1 MRRSVILALLL
12 IAGMENAVAF
22 QSKAVLEP
30 SIVCSRAKIAPIIDG
45 KLDDQC
51 WRSGPVISNLNL
63 LGNKGPAKEQTSVFL
78 TYDAR
83 GIYVGFRCAEPE
95 MSKLKLDEPEKL
107 WRNDSVEVMIGS
119 DRSRRGYYQFI
130 LTASGAKMQ
139 IANGVPGE
147 SPDYEWSSL
156 WEGATSLSGAEWTA
170 EIFIPASTLKVKLQ
184 ECQTIRA
191 NFARNEQ
198 GLLERSS
205 WTPRGGT
212 FSNAIYFGNVFL
224 GRKIGFL
231 DANVV
236 FPDSFSSGPTNFRLD
251 IRNTGT
257 STVTLEPVLRIAPS
271 GVQRETRL
279 KRVTVQP
286 RSTARLK
293 VQLVL
298 PEEPECGLDVWA
310 HIEGASREFKSS
322 SLRDELLLA
331 SYRISPLVNHP
342 RAIGAVLAKASWGVV
357 WEANATSKVMPD
369 MLPPTESQGAVS
381 VFCAKNEFEPFQIV
395 LTPKVELESPRIL
408 VSDFIG
414 PAILPGSAVRVRR
427 VGTVPVSRP
436 TSPDCLPGDYP
447 DPLLPMDSTSVPA
460 NRNTAFWFTVRVPA
474 NAKAGDYRGTITL
487 LANGV
492 KPVAIPVRLRIWDFV
507 LPEVSRLQTA
517 YGCDYGAIYRWHG
530 VSSLDD
536 KRRTAELVIQNFIE
550 HRVSPINPFP
560 EWHVDTE
567 TIDGELKV
575 DFSEYDQGAS
585 KFVPKLSAFNLPG
598 AFMGRI
604 GNDPPGTEGYA
615 RLKIPFLRQLGAY
628 LRSKGWL
635 NKAYCY
641 MYDEPREEDYPKLV
655 EEAKLWREADP
666 GLRILLTEQPEKP
679 LFGFVDIWTPV
690 LDAYIRRNCQERQAE
705 GDEVWWYVCCG
716 PHHPFPNNFIDY
728 PAIDHRILHWMN
740 WKYGVTGVLYW
751 QTTFWQRNPWTEPMT
766 VSEDG
771 KKDFG
776 NGDGV
781 LIYPAVRTK
790 SEKPIVAAPLDSIRW
805 EMIREG
811 IEDYDYLIM
820 LSEAIKSAE
829 ARGDY
834 KIAKMGKAVLADAA
848 KMVRTTADYEK
859 DPRRLYLVRRRIAE
873 VLERIK
879 L

>member
-1 MRRSVILALLL
+1 MRLAVVLTLLAVAS
-12 IAGMENAVAF
+12 AGNALAF
-22 QSKAVLEP
+22 QSKAVPEP
-30 SIVCSRAKIAPIIDG
+30 SIVCLQAKKAPVIDG

-51 WRSGPVISNLNL
+51 WHSGPVINNLNL
-63 LGNKGPAKEQTSVFL
+63 LGNKGPAKEQTSVFM
-78 TYDAR
+78 TYNSQ
-83 GIYVGFRCAEPE
+83 GLYVGFRCAEPD
-95 MSKLKLDEPEKL
+95 MSKLKLDETEKL
-107 WRNDSVEVMIGS
+107 WRNDSVEVMIEPGR
-119 DRSRRGYYQFI
+119 DRRGYYQFV

-147 SPDYEWSSL
+147 SPDYEWSGL
-156 WEGATSLSGAEWTA
+156 WEGATSRSSAEWTA
-170 EIFIPASTLKVKLQ
+170 EIFIPISTLNVKLRDGLA
-184 ECQTIRA
+184 IRA

-205 WTPRGGT
+205 WTPRVGT
-212 FSNAIYFGNVFL
+212 FSNAVYFGNVFF
-224 GRKIGFL
+224 GRRS
-231 DANVV
+231 DVPVANVV
-236 FPDSFSSGPTNFRLD
+236 FPGDFSSGPTVVRLD
-251 IRNTGT
+251 IRNSGT
-257 STVTLEPVLRIAPS
+257 APVTLEPVMRAAPGS
-271 GVQRETRL
+271 SLHETTL
-279 KRVTVQP
+279 KQVTVQP
-286 RSTARLK
+286 GSTVRLK
-293 VQLVL
+293 AQLVL

-310 HIEGASREFKSS
+310 RFGDVIRRAKDSGLH
-322 SLRDELLLA
+322 DEVLLV
-331 SYRISPLVNHP
+331 SYRISPLVNRP
-342 RAIGAVLAKASWGVV
+342 KTLGAVLAKTSWGVV

-369 MLPPTESQGAVS
+369 MLPPKERQSVVS

-395 LTPKVELESPRIL
+395 LTPSVELYNPRIL

-414 PAILPGSAVRVRR
+414 PATLPKSEISVRR
-427 VGTVPVSRP
+427 VGTVPISRP

-460 NRNTAFWFTVRVPA
+460 NRSTALWFTIHVPED
-474 NAKAGDYRGTITL
+474 AKAGNYRGTITL
-487 LANGV
+487 LADGV
-492 KPVAIPVRLRIWDFV
+492 KPVTIPVRLHVWDFA

-517 YGCDYGAIYRWHG
+517 YGCDYNAIYRWHG
-530 VSSLDD
+530 VSSAED

-550 HRVSPINPFP
+550 HRVAPINPLP
-560 EWHVDTE
+560 EWHIDTE
-567 TIDGELKV
+567 AVNGELKA
-575 DFSEYDQGAS
+575 DFSDYDQGAS

-598 AFMGRI
+598 AFMGKI

-615 RLKIPFLRQLGAY
+615 RLKLPFLRQLGTY

-635 NKAYCY
+635 DKAYCY

-679 LFGFVDIWTPV
+679 LFGSVDIWTPV
-690 LDAYIRRNCQERQAE
+690 LDAYIRKNCQKRQAE

-781 LIYPAVRTK
+781 LLYPAVETK
-790 SEKPIVAAPLDSIRW
+790 SETPLVAAPLDSIRW

-811 IEDYDYLIM
+811 IEDYDYLSM
-820 LSEAIKSAE
+820 LSEAVKSAE
-829 ARGDY
+829 ARGDN
-834 KIAKMGKAVLADAA
+834 KLAEIGKAALADAA
-848 KMVRTTADYEK
+848 NMVRTTADYEK
-859 DPRRLYLVRRRIAE
+859 DPRKLYLVRRRIAE
-873 VLERIK
+873 ALERMR
-879 L
+879 